1 MCILGCVTLHFPLSS
16 SQSDLHLLAL
26 REAGAAQPLKS
37 ACLCQSLA
45 LLSLDESGEKV
56 RSKICIFCSSRNP
69 KRDKDVCKN
78 LDLGF
83 YFVRLLFFGL
93 FSAPFITPIQP

>member
-16 SQSDLHLLAL
+16 SQSDLHLLVL
-26 REAGAAQPLKS
+26 REAGTARPLKS

-45 LLSLDESGEKV
+45 LLSLDGSGEKV
-56 RSKICIFCSSRNP
+56 RSKICIFRSSRNS

-78 LDLGF
+78 LDLGL

-93 FSAPFITPIQP
+93 FSAPFITLIQP